1 MRVTS
6 TRQWLKAE
14 FSSRPDLLPGGTAIA
29 DKLLARLNA
38 AWNAAR
44 SATPDAAERYRELL
58 HVADAEIG
66 AMTEKVGN
74 LPCRAG
80 CNYCCRDERIVL
92 TEKEAVLAVQHVE
105 QKLAPELQARVLAS
119 IRDAA
124 PTSDQASVA
133 CAFLID
139 ERCAIYA
146 DRPLACRSYFSN
158 SVASCEIFFH
168 DKSRIPQRFAAP
180 KLVEIAVREVT
191 RAGKHSKLYEINSLM
206 RRLYADPDKAQQ
218 WANGAISDE
227 RDLADPE

>member
-1 MRVTS
+1 
-6 TRQWLKAE
+6 
-14 FSSRPDLLPGGTAIA
+14 
-29 DKLLARLNA
+29 
-38 AWNAAR
+38 
-44 SATPDAAERYRELL
+44 
-58 HVADAEIG
+58 
-66 AMTEKVGN
+66 MTEKVGN

-92 TEKEAVLAVQHVE
+92 TEKEAVLALQHVE

-191 RAGKHSKLYEINSLM
+191 RAGKHSKLYEINALM